1 MSMPAQ
7 KGGGLSA
14 SAMRLRGIGLMM
26 LALFCFSC
34 IDSLAKWLGQSIP
47 TYEVVWARY
56 MGALVFVLIL
66 FNPWRYRGV
75 LKTQRPLLQAVR
87 SALLMG
93 STTFNFIAL
102 LYLQLDQTISI
113 MFATPF
119 LVAALSGPMLGE
131 WIGPRRWA
139 AILFGFIGVLVITNP
154 FSATL
159 HWAMG
164 LVVLSTFCYA
174 IYTILTRKLAGI
186 DSAETTSI
194 YSVAFG
200 ALIATPAL
208 PFFWEPP
215 QTWWLVLG
223 MCFIGCFGAVGHWFL
238 IKAHNYAPA
247 GVLSPFIYTQ
257 IIWMTLFGYLFFHQ
271 TPAFNTLI
279 GSSIVIASGLYLIYR
294 ERVVR
299 GESPAQPVPH

>member
-1 MSMPAQ
+1 MSMAA
-7 KGGGLSA
+7 KSAGGLSG
-14 SAMRLRGIGLMM
+14 SAMRMRGIGLMM
-26 LALFCFSC
+26 LALFCFTC
-34 IDSLAKWLGQSIP
+34 IDTLAKWLGQSLP
-47 TYEVVWARY
+47 TIEVVWARY

-66 FNPWRYRGV
+66 FNPWRLKGV
-75 LKTQRPLLQAVR
+75 MKTRRPLMQAFR
-87 SALLMG
+87 STLLMG

-102 LYLQLDQTISI
+102 LYLQLDQTVSI

-131 WIGPRRWA
+131 WVGPRRWA
-139 AILFGFIGVLVITNP
+139 AIIVGFIGVLVITNP
-154 FSATL
+154 FSASL

-200 ALIATPAL
+200 ALVVTPVM
-208 PFFWEPP
+208 PFVWVPP
-215 QTWWLVLG
+215 SSWAVVAG
-223 MCFIGCFGAVGHWFL
+223 MCFIGCFGAIGHWFL

-257 IIWMTLFGYLFFHQ
+257 IIWMTLSGYLFFQQ
-271 TPAFNTLI
+271 TPAANTLV
-279 GSSIVIASGLYLIYR
+279 GSAIVIASGLYLIYR

-299 GESPAQPVPH
+299 GEAGTPTVPH